1 MNNKMLTC
9 MICSSVL
16 ALFFTM
22 NINKCFAE
30 SNEELQSRV
39 KLLEEENQKLKHRVK
54 FSEAV
59 VPRGTDANRTNRTIA
74 VSIPE
79 NASNLKIEAFM
90 KNEPWGGH
98 HNPPK
103 PNTDDLGSSHYMG
116 CPLGTGE
123 CAISWSK
130 VSAPL
135 TTTLDNGRTQISAV
149 FTNWAHR
156 NDRTGK
162 LQVTYQVD

>member
-1 MNNKMLTC
+1 MKTKLHAS
-9 MICSSVL
+9 MICFSIF
-16 ALFFTM
+16 ALFVAM
-22 NINKCFAE
+22 PLDQCFSASKE
-30 SNEELQSRV
+30 DLQKRI
-39 KLLEEENQKLKHRVK
+39 KQLEEENEKLRPRVK
-54 FSEAV
+54 FSETV
-59 VPRGTDANRTNRTIA
+59 VPRGTDRKRTNR
-74 VSIPE
+74 SITVYVPE

-98 HNPPK
+98 HHPPK

-130 VSAPL
+130 VSAPT
-135 TTTLDNGRTQISAV
+135 TTTLANGRIQISAV